1 MHEYCRQ
8 MVHLIF
14 GLGIA
19 SILLIPVPGLAVL
32 VYASGLLGGLMLI
45 DALLRGW
52 HVPGITEIIGALER
66 ENVFPGK
73 GTVYFVASALFC
85 SVAFETE
92 VAFVAVL
99 SLTVLDSVATLAGI
113 RFGRHPIVNGR
124 TLEGSGAGFLA
135 LFIVLLPMLPPSAA
149 LLVAGVAAL
158 TELFSPIDDNLVIP
172 VATGI
177 ALTLWSLP

>member
-1 MHEYCRQ
+1 MHEYGRQ
-8 MVHLIF
+8 MVHLVF

-19 SILLIPVPGLAVL
+19 SLLLVPVPGLAVFI
-32 VYASGLLGGLMLI
+32 YASGLLGGLILI
-45 DALLRGW
+45 EALLRGW
-52 HVPGITEIIGALER
+52 YVPGITEIIRVFER

-85 SVAFETE
+85 SVAFTPQ

-99 SLTVLDSVATLAGI
+99 SLTVLDSVATLAGL
-113 RFGRHPIVNGR
+113 RFGRHTIVNGR

-135 LFIVLLPMLPPSAA
+135 LLIVLLPMLPPSAA

-158 TELFSPIDDNLVIP
+158 AELLSPIDDNLVIP
-172 VATGI
+172 AAAGAVL
-177 ALTLWSLP
+177 ALLS

>member
-1 MHEYCRQ
+1 MHEYGRQ
-8 MVHLIF
+8 VVHLVF

-19 SILLIPVPGLAVL
+19 SILLVPVPGLAVL
-32 VYASGLLGGLMLI
+32 IYASGLLGGLVLI
-45 DALLRGW
+45 EALLRGW
-52 HVPGITEIIGALER
+52 YVPGITEIIGALER
-66 ENVFPGK
+66 EDVFPGK

-85 SVAFETE
+85 SVAFTPR

-99 SLTVLDSVATLAGI
+99 SLTVLDSVATIAGL

-135 LFIVLLPMLPPSAA
+135 LFVVLLPMLPLSAA

-158 TELFSPIDDNLVIP
+158 AELLSPIDDNLVIP
-172 VATGI
+172 AAAG
-177 ALTLWSLP
+177 AFLTLLS